1 MIMPT
6 DRVDQLS
13 QKIIYDLGVELLYN
27 WEAVGNLKYNLK
39 FRIY

>member
-1 MIMPT
+1 MPT

-27 WEAVGNLKYNLK
+27 WEEVGK
-39 FRIY
+39 FEI